1 MQARGRA
8 VLATLLLVA
17 FPVVVVAVGVASV
30 LAGLRIQGK
39 IGTYVMFGGLAIMVA
54 LAFGLLSALRAR
66 RPPIEGPRLD
76 RDAHPAL
83 WEMID
88 DLAAQVKTRPPD
100 EIVLIGEINAA
111 VSEDAR
117 FLGLRPGRRT
127 MLIGLPLL
135 AAMSVSELR
144 SVLAHELGHYSG
156 GHTRLLALTYRG
168 TQTLAFTVDRLDG
181 GPARALLSAYSK
193 LYLLV
198 ARSANRRQELQ
209 ADEASVLAAGSRTAA
224 AALRKAATLSP
235 LWKDY
240 SERYLSLGAAARRTP
255 PVLLGFRSYLNHPV
269 QRDWVAEYA
278 EDVIDGEELSKYDSH
293 PPTKRRIAALAGVPD
308 NPVKPDARPA
318 WSLLGAPKVDVP
330 EAELDVLIRDVG
342 PRADWDE
349 VVKRAGRASVAEG
362 ARLLTAAGIES
373 RLAPRGTI
381 GEVVRVLRDGDADA
395 LAKPL
400 RAPSREEGLE
410 LLTELFADT
419 VTAAMIDNGVAAHR
433 LNWGGGW
440 ELCLGDGEPFDVAE
454 LVGAAVRSPRAVDEL
469 VHNLQ
474 LLSVPAAYFCKQEP
488 QPEPDPAEAR
498 MLGLFTALKAKR
510 KLYDLIVCDTEVVL
524 LPMARS
530 VLIRR
535 GLAGLIGARG
545 VSDRKRIRKLRERG
559 LDDLRAEPGARR
571 IPLSD
576 IVAGGFPRRKLTTY
590 LTLELSDGETLELA
604 ITGNTEDFGAAHD
617 ELTAFFG
624 SLKA

>member
-1 MQARGRA
+1 M
-8 VLATLLLVA
+8 A

-39 IGTYVMFGGLAIMVA
+39 IGTYVMLGGLAIMVA
-54 LAFGLLSALRAR
+54 LGFGLMSALRAR

-76 RDAHPAL
+76 REAHPAL

-88 DLAAQVKTRPPD
+88 DLAALVKTRPPD

-224 AALRKAATLSP
+224 AALRKVATLSP

-240 SERYLSLGAAARRTP
+240 AERYLSLGAAARRTP

-269 QRDWVAEYA
+269 QRDWMAEYA
-278 EDVIDGEELSKYDSH
+278 EDIIDGEELSKYDSH
-293 PPTKRRIAALAGVPD
+293 PPTKRRIAALVGVPD
-308 NPVKPDARPA
+308 NPVKPDARPG
-318 WSLLGAPKVDVP
+318 WSLLGAPKIDVP

-400 RAPSREEGLE
+400 RAPSREEGLD

-440 ELCLGDGEPFDVAE
+440 ELCLGDGEPFDVTE

-498 MLGLFTALKAKR
+498 MLGMFTALKAKR

-524 LPMARS
+524 LPLARS
-530 VLIRR
+530 VLLRR

-571 IPLSD
+571 IPFPD

-617 ELTAFFG
+617 ELTAFFA

>member
-1 MQARGRA
+1 M
-8 VLATLLLVA
+8 A
-17 FPVVVVAVGVASV
+17 FPLVVVAVGVASV
-30 LAGLRIQGK
+30 LAGLRLPGK
-39 IGTYVMFGGLAIMVA
+39 TGMYVMLGGLAIMIA
-54 LAFGLLSALRAR
+54 LGFGLVSALRAR

-83 WEMID
+83 WEMVD
-88 DLAAQVKTRPPD
+88 ELAAQVKTRPPD

-240 SERYLSLGAAARRTP
+240 AERYLSLGATARRTP
-255 PVLLGFRSYLNHPV
+255 AVLLGFRSYLNHPV
-269 QRDWVAEYA
+269 QRDWMAEYA
-278 EDVIDGEELSKYDSH
+278 EDILDGEELSKYDSH

-308 NPVKPDARPA
+308 NPVKPDARPGWA
-318 WSLLGAPKVDVP
+318 LLGAPKVDVP

-362 ARLLTAAGIES
+362 ARLLTSAGIES

-400 RAPSREEGLE
+400 RTSSREEGRE
-410 LLTELFADT
+410 LLAELFADT

-440 ELCLGDGEPFDVAE
+440 ELCLGDGEPFDVVE
-454 LVGAAVRSPRAVDEL
+454 LVAPAVRSPRAVDEL
-469 VHNLQ
+469 VGNLQ
-474 LLSVPAAYFCKQEP
+474 LLNVPAGYFCKQEP
-488 QPEPDPAEAR
+488 HREPDPADAR
-498 MLGLFTALKAKR
+498 MLGMFTALKTKR
-510 KLYDLIVCDTEVVL
+510 SLYDLIVCDTEVVL

-535 GLAGLIGARG
+535 RLAGLLGARG

-571 IPLSD
+571 IPFAD
-576 IVAGGFPRRKLTTY
+576 IVAGGFPRRKLTEY
-590 LTLELSDGETLELA
+590 LTMELSDGETLELA
-604 ITGNTEDFGAAHD
+604 MTGDTEDFGTAHD
-617 ELTAFFG
+617 ELTAVFK

>member
-17 FPVVVVAVGVASV
+17 FPLAVVAVGVASV
-30 LAGLRIQGK
+30 LAGLRIPGK
-39 IGTYVMFGGLAIMVA
+39 PGTYVMLAGLGMMIA
-54 LAFGLLSALRAR
+54 LGFGLVSALRAR

-111 VSEDAR
+111 VTEDAR

-193 LYLLV
+193 LYLLI

-224 AALRKAATLSP
+224 AALRKVATLSP
-235 LWKDY
+235 LWNDY
-240 SERYLSLGAAARRTP
+240 SDRYVSLGAAARRTP

-278 EDVIDGEELSKYDSH
+278 DDILDGEELSKFDSH
-293 PPTKRRIAALAGVPD
+293 PPTKRRIAALTGVPD
-308 NPVKPDARPA
+308 NPVKPDARPG
-318 WSLLGAPKVDVP
+318 WSLLGSPKVDVP
-330 EAELDVLIRDVG
+330 EAELAVLIRDVG

-349 VVKRAGRASVAEG
+349 VVKRAGRASVAQG
-362 ARLLTAAGIES
+362 AKLLTSAGLES

-400 RAPSREEGLE
+400 RAPSREEGRA

-454 LVGAAVRSPRAVDEL
+454 LVAPAVASPRAVDEL

-474 LLSVPAAYFCKQEP
+474 LLKVPAGYFCKQEP
-488 QPEPDPAEAR
+488 EREPDPAEAR
-498 MLGLFTALKAKR
+498 MLGMFTALKAKR
-510 KLYDLIVCDTEVVL
+510 RLYDLIVCDTEVVL

-530 VLIRR
+530 VLLRR
-535 GLAGLIGARG
+535 GAAGLIGARG

-571 IPLSD
+571 IPFTD
-576 IVAGGFPRRKLTTY
+576 IVAGGFPRRKLTAY
-590 LTLELSDGETLELA
+590 LTMELSDGEKLELA
-604 ITGNTEDFGAAHD
+604 ITGNTEDFGTAHD
-617 ELTAFFG
+617 ELKAFFR
-624 SLKA
+624 SLKD

>member
-30 LAGLRIQGK
+30 LAGLRIPGK
-39 IGTYVMFGGLAIMVA
+39 TGMYVMFAGLAMMIA
-54 LAFGLLSALRAR
+54 LGFGLVSALRAR
-66 RPPIEGPRLD
+66 RPPIEGPRLG

-83 WEMID
+83 WKMID

-111 VSEDAR
+111 VTEDAR

-127 MLIGLPLL
+127 LLIGLPLL

-224 AALRKAATLSP
+224 AALRKVATLSP

-240 SERYLSLGAAARRTP
+240 SERYVSLGVAARRTP
-255 PVLLGFRSYLNHPV
+255 AVLLGFRLYLNHPV
-269 QRDWVAEYA
+269 QRDWVTEYA
-278 EDVIDGEELSKYDSH
+278 EDILDGEELSKFDSH

-308 NPVKPDARPA
+308 NPVKPDARPG

-362 ARLLTAAGIES
+362 ARLLTSAGIES
-373 RLAPRGTI
+373 RLAPRGTV

-400 RAPSREEGLE
+400 RAPSREEGRE

-419 VTAAMIDNGVAAHR
+419 ITAAMIDNGVAAHR

-454 LVGAAVRSPRAVDEL
+454 LVGPAVASPRAVDEL

-474 LLSVPAAYFCKQEP
+474 LLNVPAGYFCKQEP
-488 QPEPDPAEAR
+488 EREPDPAEAR
-498 MLGLFTALKAKR
+498 MLGMFTALKAKR

-530 VLIRR
+530 VLLRR
-535 GLAGLIGARG
+535 GVAGLIGARG

-571 IPLSD
+571 IPFTD
-576 IVAGGFPRRKLTTY
+576 IVAGGFPRRKLTAY
-590 LTLELSDGETLELA
+590 LTMELSDGETLELA
-604 ITGNTEDFGAAHD
+604 ITGNTEDFGTAHD
-617 ELTAFFG
+617 ELKTFFS

>member
-39 IGTYVMFGGLAIMVA
+39 IGTYVMLGGLAIMVA
-54 LAFGLLSALRAR
+54 LGFGLMSALRAR
-66 RPPIEGPRLD
+66 RPPIEGPRLA
-76 RDAHPAL
+76 REAHPAL

-240 SERYLSLGAAARRTP
+240 AERYLSLGAAARRTP

-308 NPVKPDARPA
+308 NPVKPDARPG
-318 WSLLGAPKVDVP
+318 WSLLGAPKIDVP
-330 EAELDVLIRDVG
+330 EAELEVLIRDVG

-362 ARLLTAAGIES
+362 AKLLTAAGIES

-400 RAPSREEGLE
+400 RAPSREEGLD

-440 ELCLGDGEPFDVAE
+440 ELCLGDGEPFDVTE

-498 MLGLFTALKAKR
+498 MLGMFTALKAKR

-524 LPMARS
+524 LPLARS
-530 VLIRR
+530 VLLRR

-571 IPLSD
+571 IPFPD

-604 ITGNTEDFGAAHD
+604 ITGNTEDFGTAHD
-617 ELTAFFG
+617 ELTAFFA

>member
-1 MQARGRA
+1 M
-8 VLATLLLVA
+8 A

-39 IGTYVMFGGLAIMVA
+39 IGLYVMLAGLAIMIA
-54 LAFGLLSALRAR
+54 LGFGLVSALRAR
-66 RPPIEGPRLD
+66 RPPIEGPRLE

-83 WEMID
+83 WRMID

-224 AALRKAATLSP
+224 AALRKIATLSP

-240 SERYLSLGAAARRTP
+240 AERYLSLGAAARRTP
-255 PVLLGFRSYLNHPV
+255 PVLLGFRSYLDHPV
-269 QRDWVAEYA
+269 QRDWVLEYA
-278 EDVIDGEELSKYDSH
+278 EEVIDGETLSKYDSH

-308 NPVKPDARPA
+308 NPVKPDARPG

-330 EAELDVLIRDVG
+330 EAELGVLIRDVG

-362 ARLLTAAGIES
+362 AKLLTSAGLES

-381 GEVVRVLRDGDADA
+381 GEVVRVLRDGDAEA
-395 LAKPL
+395 LARPL

-433 LNWGGGW
+433 LNWGGDW
-440 ELCLGDGEPFDVAE
+440 ALCLGDGEPFDVVE
-454 LVGAAVRSPRAVDEL
+454 LVAPAVRGPRAVDEL

-474 LLSVPAAYFCKQEP
+474 LLNVPAAYFCKQEP

-510 KLYDLIVCDTEVVL
+510 KLYDLIVCDTEVVM

-530 VLIRR
+530 VLVRR
-535 GLAGLIGARG
+535 GLAGLLGARG

-559 LDDLRAEPGARR
+559 LDELRAEPGARR
-571 IPLSD
+571 IPFAD
-576 IVAGGFPRRKLTTY
+576 IVAGGFPRRKLTVY
-590 LTLELSDGETLELA
+590 LTLELAGGEVLELA
-604 ITGNTEDFGAAHD
+604 MTGNTEDFGTAHD
-617 ELTAFFG
+617 ELKAFFG

>member
-8 VLATLLLVA
+8 VLATFLLVA
-17 FPVVVVAVGVASV
+17 FPLVVVAIGVASV
-30 LAGLRIQGK
+30 VAGLRIQGK
-39 IGTYVMFGGLAIMVA
+39 GGVYVMLAGLAMMVA
-54 LAFGLLSALRAR
+54 LGFGLVSALRAR

-76 RDAHPAL
+76 REHHPAL
-83 WEMID
+83 WQMID
-88 DLAAQVKTRPPD
+88 DLANQVKTRPPD
-100 EIVLIGEINAA
+100 EIVLLGEINAA
-111 VSEDAR
+111 VTEDAR

-127 MLIGLPLL
+127 MMIGLPLL

-181 GPARALLSAYSK
+181 GPAKALLSAYSK

-224 AALRKAATLSP
+224 AALRKVATLTP
-235 LWKDY
+235 LWTDY
-240 SERYLSLGAAARRTP
+240 CDRYVSLGAAAKRTP
-255 PVLLGFRSYLNHPV
+255 EVLLGFRSYLNHPV
-269 QRDWVAEYA
+269 QRDWVTEYA
-278 EDVIDGEELSKYDSH
+278 DDILDSEELTRFDSH
-293 PPTKRRIAALAGVPD
+293 PPTKRRLAALAKLPD
-308 NPVKPDARPA
+308 KPVKPDARPG

-330 EAELDVLIRDVG
+330 TAELDVLVRDVG
-342 PRADWDE
+342 PRAGWAE
-349 VVKRAGRASVAEG
+349 VVKRAGRASVGEG
-362 ARLLTAAGIES
+362 AKLLTAAGIES

-381 GEVVRVLRDGDADA
+381 GEVVRVLRDGDTDA

-400 RAPSREEGLE
+400 RAPSRQEGRE

-419 VTAAMIDNGVAAHR
+419 VTAALVDNGVAAHR

-440 ELCLGDGEPFDVAE
+440 ELCLGDGDPFDVVD
-454 LVGAAVRSPRAVDEL
+454 LVAAAVASPQAVDEL

-474 LLSVPAAYFCKQEP
+474 LLNVPAGYFCPREP
-488 QPEPDPAEAR
+488 EPEPDTGEAR
-498 MLGLFTALKAKR
+498 IVGLFTALKAKR
-510 KLYDLIVCDTEVVL
+510 KLFDLIVCDTELVL

-535 GLAGLIGARG
+535 GVAGLIGARG
-545 VSDRKRIRKLRERG
+545 VSDRKRVRLLRERG

-571 IPLSD
+571 ISLADVVS
-576 IVAGGFPRRKLTTY
+576 GGFPRRKLTAY
-590 LTLELSDGETLELA
+590 LTLELSDGEKLELA
-604 ITGNTEDFGAAHD
+604 ITGHTEDFGTAH
-617 ELTAFFG
+617 EALKAYFR